1 MSEPKFEIVDSEGKS
16 SQEIEKNLLENHKK
30 ENEDVVVDKVEDVV
44 IDKVEDVVA
53 DKVEKP
59 AIDDDSVLAY
69 LNKKYEREDLTYD
82 SLFKV
87 EERKVEVIKEVE
99 KELPSDLA
107 ALLKYRK
114 ETGRGLKDYLK
125 STVDITSM
133 SDDDIIAADISNKNP
148 EFDSDDVRFEMK
160 RLFGVDDMDDESDVR
175 EKTIA
180 KKRRLGEAKNNL
192 SDHYEKYKSPLESS
206 DGFFSKED
214 RDLLKKAKSEQLSQ
228 KDASDLSVK
237 KKEYFS
243 AKTNE
248 LFSDK
253 FKGFEFTV
261 GENVSKS
268 FEVEDVAKTK
278 ENQMSALNFVN
289 SHLDENGMLKD
300 AKKYHKA
307 LYAATHTDKL
317 VKWAYELG
325 ASEAVESDAK
335 EAKNIDMGKG
345 KKPVAHNKD
354 GINVIQV
361 DNSGSN
367 IRPDGGLRIMGKNN

>member
-1 MSEPKFEIVDSEGKS
+1 MSDPKFEIVDSEGKS

-30 ENEDVVVDKVEDVV
+30 ENSDVVVDKTEDVVIDKTEDVVVDKVE
-44 IDKVEDVVA
+44 
-53 DKVEKP
+53 KP
-59 AIDDDSVLAY
+59 TINDDTVLAY
-69 LNKKYEREDLTYD
+69 LNKRYEREDLTYE
-82 SLFKV
+82 SLLKV
-87 EERKVEVIKEVE
+87 EEREVEVIKEVE

-107 ALLKYRK
+107 ALLKYKK

-125 STVDITSM
+125 STVDISSM
-133 SDDDIIAADISNKNP
+133 SDDEIIAADIANKNP

-160 RLFGVDDMDDESDVR
+160 RLFGVDDMDEESDVR
-175 EKTIA
+175 EKSIA
-180 KKRRLGEAKNNL
+180 KKRKLGEARQ
-192 SDHYEKYKSPLESS
+192 SMSEHYERYKSPLESS
-206 DGFFSKED
+206 DGLFSKED

-228 KDASDLSVK
+228 KEVSDLSVK
-237 KKEYFS
+237 KKSHFS
-243 AKTNE
+243 AKTDE
-248 LFSDK
+248 FFDK

-261 GENVSKS
+261 GEDNHKS

-317 VKWAYELG
+317 VKWAYDLG
-325 ASEAVESDAK
+325 ASEAIESDAK

-345 KKPVAHNKD
+345 KKPVAQNKD
-354 GINVIQV
+354 GINVVQV
-361 DNSGSN
+361 DSSGSN
-367 IRPDGGLRIMGKNN
+367 IRPDGGLRITGIK